1 MNRQDNEELVLLM
14 PKLRNYYKNNG
25 NFCKMLIFYHKSRVI
40 AAADFRV
47 PPDGMSQNLPLFG
60 QFKLDFNKK

>member
-47 PPDGMSQNLPLFG
+47 PPDGM
-60 QFKLDFNKK
+60 